1 MNKEVVPGRLEL
13 PTSTLSVWRSN
24 QLSYRTVSR
33 LGLDP
38 SAQLHLFSLS
48 LNKALV
54 QEANGANDSP
64 SGFPCRSFP
73 SSCRPS
79 RKEVFQPHLPVRLP
93 CYDLAP
99 ITSFALGRP
108 SRSRTSGT
116 PGFHGLTGGVYKARE
131 RIHRAMADARL
142 LANPASW
149 GRVADPSP
157 NCGGIYGLG

>member
-1 MNKEVVPGRLEL
+1 MRTKDVVPGRLEL

-24 QLSYRTVSR
+24 QLSYRTLFRFRSSLR
-33 LGLDP
+33 GFCP
-38 SAQLHLFSLS
+38 ASFFSLYLKKTEGSKEDLRIKTQTLNSS
-48 LNKALV
+48 LL
-54 QEANGANDSP
+54 SP
-64 SGFPCRSFP
+64 IINVL
-73 SSCRPS
+73 S

-99 ITSFALGRP
+99 ITGFALGR
-108 SRSRTSGT
+108 SLRSRTSGT
-116 PGFHGLTGGVYKARE
+116 PSFHGLTGGVYKARE

-157 NCGGIYGLG
+157 NWEELS

>member
-1 MNKEVVPGRLEL
+1 M
-13 PTSTLSVWRSN
+13 WRSN
-24 QLSYRTVSR
+24 QLSYRTVKAIR
-33 LGLDP
+33 I
-38 SAQLHLFSLS
+38 ASLTS
-48 LNKALV
+48 WRMIEN
-54 QEANGANDSP
+54 
-64 SGFPCRSFP
+64 
-73 SSCRPS
+73 SSVDKKQGRENERATNENERRS

-99 ITSFALGRP
+99 ITSFALGRS
-108 SRSRTSGT
+108 SRSRTSGA

-157 NCGGIYGLG
+157 N